1 MPKPEYQ
8 PASTMLVQPSVRA
21 QTVWTP
27 TLIRSVLLQADSG
40 SFRTLADLCDAILAD
55 DRVGTVTQS
64 RVGGLLGLPLS
75 FEDGGA
81 KKSSKRAI
89 RQLEVEAD
97 WWDIAP
103 ETEQYQML
111 AWAQELGFC
120 WGRLEYVDRKDRVL
134 PSLRFWH
141 PRHVRF
147 DTDTGRWYTRVGAN
161 GDREVEMIAGQ
172 GEWVFYAPYGLTRP
186 WANGLW
192 RGDSAWWLLK
202 SYARDDWA
210 RHSEK
215 SAQWVITSQA
225 GTSPA
230 LRKEL
235 ASDIARLGRD
245 AAIGLPPG
253 LDLKLVEA
261 SANTKDIYQAQIDT
275 ANTGF
280 AISHLGQNL
289 TTEVKGGSYAA
300 TAMHAEGLGHRV
312 RADDESW
319 STCLHDQVLTP
330 WASINFGNPE
340 LAPWPVRDTDPP
352 EDEKAKAEV
361 LVALTTAVKTAGEAG
376 LQLDAAKL
384 QEQFPSLPLAVGED
398 GKPLPIEKPKPPTPP
413 KPPEPKPEEGEDEGS
428 DEDAAEDEGE
438 DAADAE
444 EKPAKKGEDGSDE
457 GASKKKA
464 PPKKKPEKKARLAS
478 GFDVRNAAG
487 FVEGQSYSDAL
498 ADRGR
503 ERGAEAL
510 EPFLADLADWID
522 GVEDLETARTRL
534 INFYR
539 GALPPEQLAEK
550 AEKLFILAQ
559 LGGVLAVRQDAP
571 EIK

>member
-55 DRVGTVTQS
+55 DRVTTVTQS

-120 WGRLEYVDRKDRVL
+120 WGHLEYLDREDRVL

-141 PRHVRF
+141 PRHVRYEGE
-147 DTDTGRWYTRVGAN
+147 TGRWFTRVGHS
-161 GDREVEMIAGQ
+161 GDREVEMVAGQ
-172 GEWVFYAPYGLTRP
+172 GEWVFYAPYGITRP

-192 RGDSAWWLLK
+192 RGDAAWWLLK

-215 SAQWVITSQA
+215 SAQWVVTSQS
-225 GTSPA
+225 GVNPNV
-230 LRKEL
+230 RKEL
-235 ASDIARLGRD
+235 ANDIARLGRD

-280 AISHLGQNL
+280 AISHLGNNL

-330 WASINFGNPE
+330 WASINFGDPDV
-340 LAPWPVRDTDPP
+340 APWPVRDTDPP

-361 LVALTTAVKTAGEAG
+361 LVSITTAVKNAGDAG
-376 LQLDAAKL
+376 LKLDTEKL

-398 GKPLPIEKPKPPTPP
+398 GKPLPIEKPKPPPPP
-413 KPPEPKPEEGEDEGS
+413 KPPEPKPEEGEGS
-428 DEDAAEDEGE
+428 DEDTEADEGE
-438 DAADAE
+438 DETDAERAAKDDAADDE
-444 EKPAKKGEDGSDE
+444 EP
-457 GASKKKA
+457 KKKA
-464 PPKKKPEKKARLAS
+464 PPKKARLAS
-478 GFDVRNAAG
+478 GFEVRNAAG

-539 GALPPEQLAEK
+539 GALPPEQLADK